1 MPHAMPAS
9 NRRLARLLTVALLS
23 GTAAL
28 AAPLA
33 APLAAQQDAAA
44 RRMRLERELDA
55 ATATAVVRLI
65 DDATARGLPA
75 EPLYNKAFE
84 GRTRGLPP
92 ATIRRAVESL
102 AARLEVARRALA
114 PASPIELGAGADA
127 LAQGVPETTLRQLR
141 EARPKAPLHVEL
153 GVLTQLVAGRVPVAR
168 ASAQI
173 LDLVRRGT
181 RPAQIHALGRDVA
194 QDVAL
199 GLEPADALDVR
210 AVGVLVGSG
219 TVAATADAAP
229 AELTNSG
236 SPGGRGSTAPKVP
249 RPRRP

>member
-1 MPHAMPAS
+1 MPHAMRAS
-9 NRRLARLLTVALLS
+9 NRRLALLVTFALLA
-23 GTAAL
+23 T
-28 AAPLA
+28 A
-33 APLAAQQDAAA
+33 APLAAQQDAA
-44 RRMRLERELDA
+44 RRARLERELDA
-55 ATATAVVRLI
+55 ATAAAIVGVI
-65 DDATARGLPA
+65 DDATTRGLPA

-92 ATIRRAVESL
+92 ATIRRAVESY
-102 AARLEVARRALA
+102 ATRLEVARRALA
-114 PASPIELGAGADA
+114 PASPVELGAGADA
-127 LAQGVPETTLRQLR
+127 LAQGVAEATLRQLR
-141 EARPKAPLHVEL
+141 EARPRAPLHVEL

-181 RPAQIHALGRDVA
+181 RPAQIYALGRDVA
-194 QDVAL
+194 LDVAQ

-219 TVAATADAAP
+219 TAAATADASP

-236 SPGGRGSTAPKVP
+236 SSGGRGGTAPKVP
-249 RPRRP
+249 RARRP